1 MEEGVTFHDV
11 AQHVVDLHI
20 HLLDV
25 LELMAQAQA
34 LHLALEV
41 GVLAARHLVAV
52 DIGGGVL
59 DARLKLAVA
68 QAHVRPVV
76 GEGLELF
83 GGESGVP
90 LLALEGGDHR
100 VQGGWL
106 VVEDM
111 ESMAQSTISTPA
123 SAAIR

>member
-1 MEEGVTFHDV
+1 
-11 AQHVVDLHI
+11 
-20 HLLDV
+20 
-25 LELMAQAQA
+25 MAQAQA

-68 QAHVRPVV
+68 QAHVGPVV

-83 GGESGVP
+83 GSSPVSRSWPWRAVTTAFRE
-90 LLALEGGDHR
+90 
-100 VQGGWL
+100 GWL